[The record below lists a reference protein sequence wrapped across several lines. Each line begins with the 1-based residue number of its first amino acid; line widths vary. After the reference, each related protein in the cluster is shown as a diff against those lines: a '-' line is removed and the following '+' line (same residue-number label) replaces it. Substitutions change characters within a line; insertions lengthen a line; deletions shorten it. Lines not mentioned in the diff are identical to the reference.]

1 MRLFALVFVLASS
14 AFAQPIGSLHE
25 EQWVHTRVSLL
36 GGGAIRSFTQTT
48 LDEVSTK
55 IEPGGVV
62 APSAQLLGTVFFRP
76 WLGVNLE
83 VRSDFSKVQRKLN
96 DQLVGDPIEQFGVKT
111 YATVALRWQP
121 ALSFSVEGLAG
132 FVAARS
138 TLLSTS
144 TGTSLSTGLF
154 GVAAGANLVLEPL
167 AQLSIIAGG
176 RIDFTFFS
184 APTLGLT
191 LTAQVR
197 YGFIDVGPFN
207 LGLGLSGDYS
217 ALGFGRTSAV
227 STATE
232 SVIRL
237 GIGPSLVARR
247 PAPPV
252 IGIGSKPVGE
262 APSVVGK
269 VTRSDGGS
277 ISGAKVSV
285 GAVTVTSDESGAFEL
300 SGLRAGPATVKA
312 TANGFKA
319 GSQNVV
325 VTPGTPVVVTLVL
338 QVPTGPGRI
347 TGVVK
352 SKADKPLAN
361 AKVVM
366 GSVTVTTSATGT
378 YALEPA
384 GPGPVKVVI
393 SLDGYATADES
404 VQVVPE
410 STATLDVILEPNA
423 QRTKA
428 KIRGVISS
436 AAGPVAKATVRIV
449 ELKLKQAVKADGRFE
464 ADVAGGK
471 YTLIIEAPKHVT
483 QTRIVEVAD
492 GDQAIFQIELEKAR

>member
-14 AFAQPIGSLHE
+14 ALAQPIGSLHE

-167 AQLSIIAGG
+167 AQLSILAGG
-176 RIDFTFFS
+176 RVDFTFFS
-184 APTLGLT
+184 ARTLGIT
-191 LTAQVR
+191 VTGQVR
-197 YGFIDVGPFN
+197 YGFIDLGAFN
-207 LGLGLSGDYS
+207 LGLAVAADLSM
-217 ALGFGRTSAV
+217 LGYGATPTVTTANEAV
-227 STATE
+227 
-232 SVIRL
+232 VRF
-237 GIGPSLVARR
+237 GIGPSLVGRR
-247 PAPPV
+247 LAPVV
-252 IGIGSKPVGE
+252 IGDKPAGE
-262 APSVVGK
+262 APSIVGK
-269 VTRSDGGS
+269 VTRVDGGS
-277 ISGAKVSV
+277 ISGAKVNV
-285 GAVTVTSDESGAFEL
+285 GAVTVISDESGAFEL

-319 GSQNVV
+319 GSQNVI

-352 SKADKPLAN
+352 SKAEKPLAN

-366 GSVTVTTSATGT
+366 GSVTVMTSATGT

-393 SLDGYATADES
+393 SLEGYATADES

-410 STATLDVILEPNA
+410 STATLDVTLEPNA